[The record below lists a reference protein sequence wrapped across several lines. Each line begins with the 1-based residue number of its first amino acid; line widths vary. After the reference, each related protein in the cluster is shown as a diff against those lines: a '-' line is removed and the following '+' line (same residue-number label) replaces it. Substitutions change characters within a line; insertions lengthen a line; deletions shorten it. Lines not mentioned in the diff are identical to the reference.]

1 MGERTERLLNG
12 LKIYCD
18 AEYGRRGAD
27 LVRCLGVSV
36 QKATDLLDGR
46 VQSTVEQA
54 LAMLEYLQ
62 NHEK

>member
-18 AEYGRRGAD
+18 AKYGRRAD
-27 LVRCLGVSV
+27 LARCLGLSV
-36 QKATDLLDGR
+36 QKATNLLDGR
-46 VQSTVEQA
+46 VEPTVEQA

-62 NHEK
+62 NH